1 MEPAT
6 SRASFQLKSTDRSVG
21 PVENLSQVFA
31 LGYEGEV
38 ICLKKSRINECLAEF
53 TISDDG
59 PLVFDCNKDYSAITD
74 YGREPECRGLHKYLP
89 HELSKYY
96 QILNHL
102 QFKYGYR
109 KLTGRNYLVGD
120 PHAIAGGTLPV
131 MWPTDYLGQ
140 EHTATTVTYRQDPT
154 GDPIE
159 TNAALEKTSMTL
171 KVLSGKPKIFQ
182 IESFVSEDEIDH
194 ILSAAREEL
203 HDDTTGKQT
212 AYLHRPISS
221 VVDTICS
228 RASDLLQVHERAS
241 SKHFDSIVVE
251 RTVATLADFDTAS
264 TPVDSERGVQFIS
277 KSVYMRYATLV
288 IFLNEPKS
296 GGELRFPLAVDHD
309 GSVPLN
315 FPPKKA
321 SAILFYSV
329 LPDKNLDERSIWEFG
344 NVLDGERWVATLTI
358 AEDMNFYSPSSQ
370 SVD

>member
-1 MEPAT
+1 M
-6 SRASFQLKSTDRSVG
+6 
-21 PVENLSQVFA
+21 ENLSQVFA

-38 ICLKKSRINECLAEF
+38 ICLKKSRRNECLSEF

-74 YGREPECRGLHKYLP
+74 YGREPECGGLHKYLP

-120 PHAIAGGTLPV
+120 PHAIAEDTLPD

-140 EHTATTVTYRQDPT
+140 EHTATTVTDHRYPT
-154 GDPIE
+154 GDQIQSD
-159 TNAALEKTSMTL
+159 TALEKISMTL
-171 KVLSGKPKIFQ
+171 KVLSGKPRVFQ

-194 ILSAAREEL
+194 ILSAAKEEL
-203 HDDTTGKQT
+203 HEDTIGKQT
-212 AYLHRPISS
+212 AYVHRPISS
-221 VVDTICS
+221 IIDTICS
-228 RASDLLQVHERAS
+228 RASDLLQVKERTS

-251 RTVATLADFDTAS
+251 RTAATLSDFDTAS
-264 TPVDSERGVQFIS
+264 THIDSERGVQLIS

-296 GGELRFPLAVDHD
+296 GGELRFPLAVDQD
-309 GSVPLN
+309 GSIPLTIS
-315 FPPKKA
+315 PKKA

-329 LPDKNLDERSIWEFG
+329 LPDRNLDERSIWEFG
-344 NVLDGERWVATLTI
+344 NVLDGEQWVATLTI
-358 AEDMNFYSPSSQ
+358 AEDMNFY
-370 SVD
+370 